1 MRLVDS
7 RRLTGLNR
15 HDDRA
20 GAAVSVRFD
29 PGEDPSAA
37 IARWREAVQHGLK
50 QLGWTATLHH
60 RQSTDPIQ
68 GPEAELM
75 FTAEVD
81 RLYAA
86 TELAEWAVAVASG
99 ETPDLHPVQASAAAQ
114 VAAGRGLLELL
125 ARARAE
131 DVPVLLDDEALTFG
145 WGRHGRTWPI
155 DELPAPNAVDW
166 SACNKIPVALVT
178 GTNGKTTTS
187 RLVARIA
194 REAGL
199 RTGNTS
205 TDGIDVDG
213 VQVEAGDWTG
223 PGAAR
228 TLLRRTELDVAILEA
243 ARGGLLRRGLEVRG
257 CDAAIVTNV
266 DHDHLG
272 EYGVHDLEDLA
283 AAKGLVTRAVR
294 PGGRIVLGAQ
304 SPALVRWALAQSFG
318 APVEWFSTDPDDP
331 VLARHVATGGVGW
344 TIADGMI
351 VRREATTDE
360 AILPVTQPPITF
372 GGKARHNVANV
383 LGSVAVAH
391 ALGITTEAIAAGCRA
406 FGADPGDNPGRAR
419 AWTLAD
425 GRDVL
430 LDFAHNRAGLE
441 AIVDLVR
448 ALGRAPVV
456 CFGMAGDRSDAEL
469 RDLGTMLARLG
480 PRVVVLREAAAYRR
494 GRDAGE
500 VPALLA
506 EGLHATGFPQ
516 SAIHFADDEP
526 SSLDRAREL
535 AAPGELILLLL
546 HTERDVVDAWLRRA
560 GARLAA
566 W

>member
-1 MRLVDS
+1 MRLIDS

-15 HDDRA
+15 HDDRP
-20 GAAVSVRFD
+20 GAVACVRFD
-29 PGEDPSAA
+29 PGEDHQAA
-37 IARWREAVQHGLK
+37 IARWRRAMQRGLD
-50 QLGWTATLHH
+50 QLGWSSTLHH
-60 RQSTDPIQ
+60 RQSTDPVH

-75 FTAEVD
+75 LTAEVD

-86 TELAEWAVAVASG
+86 TELAGWAVAVASG
-99 ETPDLHPVQASAAAQ
+99 ESPDLHVVQHAAATEM
-114 VAAGRGLLELL
+114 AERHGLLELL
-125 ARARAE
+125 ERARAH
-131 DVPVLLDDEALTFG
+131 DVPCLLDDEALTLG
-145 WGRHGRTWPI
+145 WGRHSRTWPI
-155 DELPAPNAVDW
+155 GELPTPDAVAW
-166 SACNKIPVALVT
+166 STFRTIPVALVT

-205 TDGIDVDG
+205 TDGIAIDGELVDP
-213 VQVEAGDWTG
+213 GDWTG

-228 TLLRRTELDVAILEA
+228 ALLRRTEIDVAILEA

-272 EYGVHDLEDLA
+272 EYGVHDLEGLA

-304 SPALVRWALAQSFG
+304 SPALVQWAHAQTFD
-318 APVEWFSTDPDDP
+318 APVQWFSTDPDDP
-331 VLARHVATGGVGW
+331 VLGRHTASGGVGW
-344 TIADGMI
+344 TVVDGMI
-351 VRREATTDE
+351 VRREGGTDE
-360 AILPVTQPPITF
+360 AFLPVAQAPITF

-383 LGSVAVAH
+383 LGAAAVAH
-391 ALGITTEAIAAGCRA
+391 ALGITPEVIAAGCRA
-406 FGADPGDNPGRAR
+406 FGVDPSDNPGRAR

-425 GRDVL
+425 GLDVL

-441 AIVDLVR
+441 AIVELVH
-448 ALGRAPVV
+448 ALGRSSVV
-456 CFGMAGDRSDAEL
+456 SFGMAGDRPDADLREL
-469 RDLGTMLARLG
+469 GMMIARIN
-480 PRVVVLREAAAYRR
+480 PRLVVLRELAAYRR
-494 GRDAGE
+494 GRAPGE

-506 EGLHATGFPQ
+506 EGLRSTGFAPG
-516 SAIHFADDEP
+516 AIHFAEDEP
-526 SSLDRAREL
+526 SALDRAREL
-535 AAPGELILLLL
+535 AAPGDLILLLL
-546 HTERDVVDAWLRRA
+546 HSERDAVDAWLRRA
-560 GARLAA
+560 GARPAA